1 MAYYHLFWD
10 SKKQKPYIVKSGFKF
25 FAFLFGCF
33 YFVYYRAWISF
44 AAFLLANITVLA
56 LQSLFPEQEF
66 LPMIMSLLLSTY
78 IGFDA
83 SDCLFGEYFKKGY
96 RYLKSDFYASKE
108 QAILAIFKINNTNP
122 IIPV

>member
-33 YFVYYRAWISF
+33 YFVYYRAWIS
-44 AAFLLANITVLA
+44 AGAFLLANIAVMA
-56 LQSLFPEQEF
+56 LQSLLPEQES
-66 LPMIMSLLLSTY
+66 LQMIMSLLLSTY

-83 SDCLFGEYFKKGY
+83 ADCLFGEYCKKGY
-96 RYLKSDFYASKE
+96 RYLKSDFYSSQE
-108 QAILAIFKINNTNP
+108 QAILEIFKITNTNAT
-122 IIPV
+122 IPV